1 MPERTLPRTTPDW
14 EAAARRQ
21 AAMWLVVALLLA
33 ALIGV
38 LAYQAWQGLLP
49 QTGPR
54 RPAVFAVQS
63 LEPGTL
69 ILPEMVEVRRVP
81 PDVLPEGTFSSVEAV
96 VGKQVLYPVARGE
109 VLTQTKVSEG
119 PGGGILARKCPGG
132 FWCVSVPETWFVATP
147 PLVAEGDRVDIV
159 GVRPEQPFEDSVFLA
174 DDVPVIG
181 VGQDGEQGRRFVLAV
196 DAQEALSLLYAH
208 VNEYRLWLLLRSA
221 QQAPEIPQG
230 GR

>member
-1 MPERTLPRTTPDW
+1 MTRELPRTTVDW

-21 AAMWLVVALLLA
+21 AVMWLVVALLLA
-33 ALIGV
+33 GLLAV
-38 LAYQAWQGLLP
+38 LAYQAWRGRLP

-54 RPAVFAVQS
+54 RPAVFATRP

-69 ILPEMVEVRRVP
+69 ILADMVEVREVP
-81 PDVLPEGTFSSVEAV
+81 PEVLPEGAFAGVEAV

-109 VLTQTKVSEG
+109 VLTQSKVSEG
-119 PGGGILARKCPGG
+119 PGGGILARQCPGG
-132 FWCVSVPETWFVATP
+132 LWCVSLPESWLVAAP

-174 DDVPVIG
+174 DDVPVVG
-181 VGQDGEQGRRFVLAV
+181 VGQEGEGRRRFVLAV

-208 VNEYRLWLLLRSA
+208 VNAYRLWMLLRSA
-221 QQAPEIPQG
+221 QRPPEIPSG
-230 GR
+230 GP